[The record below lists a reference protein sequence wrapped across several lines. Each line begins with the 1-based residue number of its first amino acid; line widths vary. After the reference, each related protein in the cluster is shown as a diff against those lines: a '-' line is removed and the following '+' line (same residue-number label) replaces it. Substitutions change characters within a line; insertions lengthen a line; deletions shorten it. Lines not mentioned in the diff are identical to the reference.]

1 MALIA
6 AAEVRGETKYATT
19 ITANGH
25 HLMADEHES
34 AGGTNT
40 GPTPMELLLAALGS
54 CSSIT
59 LRMYADRKG
68 WELGLIGVALRLFK
82 EKAGDTV
89 TTRIERDLSFGAAI
103 TDEQRARLLEIVEKT
118 PVTLVVKHGA
128 SVITKAL

>member
-25 HLMADEHES
+25 SMTADEHES

-68 WELGLIGVALRLFK
+68 WELGQIGVALRLFK
-82 EKAGDTV
+82 EKEGDV
-89 TTRIERDLSFGAAI
+89 VHTRIERDLSFSAPV
-103 TDEQRARLLEIVEKT
+103 TPEQLARLLEIVEKT
-118 PVTLVVKHGA
+118 PVTLLVKNGA
-128 SVITKAL
+128 PVITKAV